1 MHPSVGDHRHHPQH
15 MCAEFQTCAQLELV
29 QMVLIVVVMLVMV
42 VVVTC
47 VLNRYRMAARSPHFG
62 PRPSASPSPP
72 PCSDHHLEA
81 GAGIPG
87 HAFRSG
93 FRSGFPFPRRHPTVD
108 LPPSIS
114 LSDGE
119 EPPPY
124 LGPCALQLRDPEQQ
138 MELNRESLRPPPNR
152 TVFDSLDPPSS
163 YAGVQANRQKLREEA
178 PPTYKEAIGH
188 WFQQHGAPPLDG
200 QKAKEKSQDP
210 RAG

>member
-1 MHPSVGDHRHHPQH
+1 MHPSGGDRHHPQH
-15 MCAEFQTCAQLELV
+15 ICAETQTCAQLELV

-47 VLNRYRMAARSPHFG
+47 VLNRYRMAARSPRFG
-62 PRPSASPSPP
+62 PTPSPPPP
-72 PCSDHHLEA
+72 PCSDLRLEA

-87 HAFRSG
+87 HAFRA
-93 FRSGFPFPRRHPTVD
+93 GFPFPRRDPTVD

-124 LGPCALQLRDPEQQ
+124 QGPCALQLRDREQQ

-163 YAGVQANRQKLREEA
+163 YAGVQANRQKIREEA

-188 WFQQHGAPPLDG
+188 WFQQHAAPPLDG
-200 QKAKEKSQDP
+200 GKAKEKSQDP